1 MFSESLGRIAIGAI
15 TTVALSLL
23 SPSTVKSK
31 HGPEHGT
38 TAIGGVT
45 TFSDMQLTPLIRKFR
60 NRGSFLTIWTF
71 IGNNHNI

>member
-15 TTVALSLL
+15 KTVALSLL

-45 TFSDMQLTPLIRKFR
+45 TFSDIQLILLNRDYVAIAPQFR
-60 NRGSFLTIWTF
+60 HSQ
-71 IGNNHNI
+71 

>member
-1 MFSESLGRIAIGAI
+1 MFSVSLWRIAIGAI

-45 TFSDMQLTPLIRKFR
+45 TFSDIQLTPFIHKLRS
-60 NRGSFLTIWTF
+60 RGSFLTIWAF